1 MIHRL
6 RVHDDQFTLS
16 RTIKNVWEN
25 KPIRDQS
32 HLKTL
37 LGANTVVN
45 DPNRD
50 DIFKSIL
57 LSALEKY
64 PRSLRDKTGIL

>member
-45 DPNRD
+45 HPNRN
-50 DIFKSIL
+50 DIRYI
-57 LSALEKY
+57 
-64 PRSLRDKTGIL
+64 